1 MGIDRVALLEVI
13 VEEGATKPEGSEGS
27 LEPSRALAREGT
39 AVDWESQSTES
50 DWICCAARGD
60 DFVYCEAPCFRGFG
74 TCYMVSTVLC
84 VIGCGVAIG
93 LGFWAVWR
101 G

>member
-1 MGIDRVALLEVI
+1 MGIDHVALLEVI
-13 VEEGATKPEGSEGS
+13 VEEGGPAAAEKPEGSESS
-27 LEPSRALAREGT
+27 LEP
-39 AVDWESQSTES
+39 

-74 TCYMVSTVLC
+74 TCYVVSTVLC